1 MKKLIS
7 RRNFLAAMGT
17 VAAAGVLTACG
28 GSSNSTASSAAA
40 SGSAASAA
48 ESWGDVKLTMWG
60 AEEDQTMLREMAD
73 AFIEQN
79 ADKGNVTIEIGVQS
93 ESSAK
98 DTVLADP
105 ESAADVFAF
114 ADDQLNELVNA
125 GALQEVLLNPDD
137 VKSRNLPGSVGA
149 ATMNDKLYAYPMTAD
164 NGYFLYYDAS
174 VLSAED
180 VQSVD
185 TMLEKA
191 AAAGKKFMMSVN
203 DVKSRNLPGSV
214 GAATMN
220 DKLYA
225 YPMTADNGYF
235 LYYDASVLS
244 AEDVQSMDTMLEKA
258 AAAGK
263 KFMMSVNDAWYIYSF
278 YAGAGLVATLADDG
292 INTVCNWNEAP
303 GADVTQA
310 ILDIA
315 VNPGFK
321 SGADADIVSAIKDGS
336 CCAAISG
343 TWNASTAEEAWG
355 EGYAATKLPTYTLNG
370 EQVQMGSFSGYKL
383 VGVNPHSANVGVA
396 MMLADFITN
405 EDNQIKRFNDR
416 KLGPSNI
423 NANSTEAVQSAPAIA
438 ALAEQSSYATLQ
450 RVGANYWSSAA
461 SLGEILASGDTQ
473 GKTTQQLMDD
483 AVAGITAP
491 VAQ

>member
-1 MKKLIS
+1 MKKQLALATAALMALS
-7 RRNFLAAMGT
+7 LAACGN
-17 VAAAGVLTACG
+17 TA
-28 GSSNSTASSAAA
+28 TASSAAE
-40 SGSAASAA
+40 STSTAASSEAA
-48 ESWGDVKLTMWG
+48 STDSTAADDGDVLQQAAAAAFANDVTLTMWG
-60 AEEDQTMLREMAD
+60 AEEDQELLRTIAD
-73 AFIEQN
+73 NFIKEY
-79 ADKGNVTIEIGVQS
+79 GNYGGTITINLGTQS
-93 ESSAK
+93 ESTAK
-98 DTVLADP
+98 DTVLTDP
-105 ESAADVFAF
+105 TAAADVYAF

-125 GALQEVLLNPDD
+125 GALQEVLLNPD
-137 VKSRNLPGSVGA
+137 
-149 ATMNDKLYAYPMTAD
+149 
-164 NGYFLYYDAS
+164 
-174 VLSAED
+174 
-180 VQSVD
+180 
-185 TMLEKA
+185 
-191 AAAGKKFMMSVN
+191 

-310 ILDIA
+310 ILDITA
-315 VNPGFK
+315 NPGFK

-370 EQVQMGSFSGYKL
+370 AQVQMGSFSGYKL

-405 EDNQIKRFNDR
+405 EDNQSKRFNDR

-423 NANSTEAVQSAPAIA
+423 NANASEAVQSAPAIA

-473 GKTTQQLMDD
+473 GKTTQQLVDD

>member
-17 VAAAGVLTACG
+17 MAAAGVLTACG
-28 GSSNSTASSAAA
+28 GSSSGTASSAAA
-40 SGSAASAA
+40 SSTAASAA

-203 DVKSRNLPGSV
+203 D
-214 GAATMN
+214 
-220 DKLYA
+220 
-225 YPMTADNGYF
+225 
-235 LYYDASVLS
+235 
-244 AEDVQSMDTMLEKA
+244 
-258 AAAGK
+258 
-263 KFMMSVNDAWYIYSF
+263 AWYIYSF

-310 ILDIA
+310 ILDITA
-315 VNPGFK
+315 NPGFK

-396 MMLADFITN
+396 MMLADFIPN

-416 KLGPSNI
+416 
-423 NANSTEAVQSAPAIA
+423 
-438 ALAEQSSYATLQ
+438 
-450 RVGANYWSSAA
+450 
-461 SLGEILASGDTQ
+461 
-473 GKTTQQLMDD
+473 
-483 AVAGITAP
+483 
-491 VAQ
+491 

>member
-1 MKKLIS
+1 MMIS

-28 GSSNSTASSAAA
+28 GSSGSTAASTAA
-40 SGSAASAA
+40 SSTAASAA

-180 VQSVD
+180 VQS
-185 TMLEKA
+185 
-191 AAAGKKFMMSVN
+191 
-203 DVKSRNLPGSV
+203 
-214 GAATMN
+214 
-220 DKLYA
+220 
-225 YPMTADNGYF
+225 
-235 LYYDASVLS
+235 
-244 AEDVQSMDTMLEKA
+244 MDTMLEKA

-263 KFMMSVNDAWYIYSF
+263 KFMIHLLCA
-278 YAGAGLVATLADDG
+278 
-292 INTVCNWNEAP
+292 
-303 GADVTQA
+303 
-310 ILDIA
+310 
-315 VNPGFK
+315 
-321 SGADADIVSAIKDGS
+321 DGS
-336 CCAAISG
+336 LR
-343 TWNASTAEEAWG
+343 AEL
-355 EGYAATKLPTYTLNG
+355 LPLQG
-370 EQVQMGSFSGYKL
+370 AQ
-383 VGVNPHSANVGVA
+383 
-396 MMLADFITN
+396 ADPGPFC
-405 EDNQIKRFNDR
+405 QRQPVPRRAGNDR
-416 KLGPSNI
+416 RLFRPEVFESD
-423 NANSTEAVQSAPAIA
+423 QF
-438 ALAEQSSYATLQ
+438 LRRSYYGLCRFVRSGLSDLQ
-450 RVGANYWSSAA
+450 G
-461 SLGEILASGDTQ
+461 LL
-473 GKTTQQLMDD
+473 
-483 AVAGITAP
+483 
-491 VAQ
+491 

>member
-1 MKKLIS
+1 MKKQLS
-7 RRNFLAAMGT
+7 LAM
-17 VAAAGVLTACG
+17 AGVMALSLAACG
-28 GSSNSTASSAAA
+28 GSSASSAATSTA
-40 SGSAASAA
+40 EAASSTAESTAESTAA
-48 ESWGDVKLTMWG
+48 EGDVLDQAAAAAFAQDVTLTMWG
-60 AEEDQTMLREMAD
+60 AEEDQDLLREISD
-73 AFIEQN
+73 KFIE
-79 ADKGNVTIEIGVQS
+79 KYGNYGGKITINLGTQS
-93 ESSAK
+93 ESTAK
-98 DTVLADP
+98 DTVLTDP
-105 ESAADVFAF
+105 TAAADVYAF

-137 VKSRNLPGSVGA
+137 VKNRNLPGSVGA

-203 DVKSRNLPGSV
+203 D
-214 GAATMN
+214 
-220 DKLYA
+220 
-225 YPMTADNGYF
+225 
-235 LYYDASVLS
+235 
-244 AEDVQSMDTMLEKA
+244 
-258 AAAGK
+258 
-263 KFMMSVNDAWYIYSF
+263 AWYIYSF

-310 ILDIA
+310 ILDITA
-315 VNPGFK
+315 NPGFK

-405 EDNQIKRFNDR
+405 EDNQNKRFNDR

-423 NANSTEAVQSAPAIA
+423 NANASEAVQSAPAIA

-473 GKTTQQLMDD
+473 GKTTQQLVDD

>member
-7 RRNFLAAMGT
+7 RRNFLAAMGA
-17 VAAAGVLTACG
+17 VAAAGALTACG
-28 GSSNSTASSAAA
+28 GSSSSTAASSTAA
-40 SGSAASAA
+40 SSTAASAA

-73 AFIEQN
+73 AFIAEN
-79 ADKGNVTIEIGVQS
+79 ADKGNVTIDIGVQS
-93 ESSAK
+93 ESTAK

-114 ADDQLNELVNA
+114 ADDQLNELVAA
-125 GALQEVLLNPDD
+125 GALQEVLLNPEDIE
-137 VKSRNLPGSVGA
+137 SRNLAGSVA
-149 ATMNDKLYAYPMTAD
+149 AASMNDKLYAYPMTAD
-164 NGYFLYYDAS
+164 NGYFLYYDSS
-174 VLSAED
+174 VL
-180 VQSVD
+180 
-185 TMLEKA
+185 
-191 AAAGKKFMMSVN
+191 
-203 DVKSRNLPGSV
+203 
-214 GAATMN
+214 
-220 DKLYA
+220 
-225 YPMTADNGYF
+225 TAD
-235 LYYDASVLS
+235 DVLT
-244 AEDVQSMDTMLEKA
+244 MDTMLEKA

-278 YAGAGLVATLADDG
+278 YSGAGLVATLADDG

-303 GADVTQA
+303 GADVTQT

-321 SGADADIVSAIKDGS
+321 SGPDADIVSAIKDGT
-336 CCAAISG
+336 CCAAVSG
-343 TWNASTAEEAWG
+343 TWNANSAEDAWG

-423 NANSTEAVQSAPAIA
+423 NANATEAVQSAPAIA
-438 ALAEQSSYATLQ
+438 ALAAQSDYATLQ
-450 RVGANYWSSAA
+450 RVGANYWDSAA

-473 GKTTQQLMDD
+473 GKTTQQLIDD

>member
-1 MKKLIS
+1 MKKKLCM
-7 RRNFLAAMGT
+7 LMALLM
-17 VAAAGVLTACG
+17 VCL
-28 GSSNSTASSAAA
+28 SAAA
-40 SGSAASAA
+40 CAETIELKVWSAQPDQALLEELCNAFAA
-48 ESWGDVKLTMWG
+48 EHPENEWKFTYGVVG
-60 AEEDQTMLREMAD
+60 EAD
-73 AFIEQN
+73 AQARYLE
-79 ADKGNVTIEIGVQS
+79 
-93 ESSAK
+93 
-98 DTVLADP
+98 DP
-105 ESAADVFAF
+105 AAAADVFSYP
-114 ADDQLNELVNA
+114 DDQIIKLVKADALYEVTRNRDQIIAENSA
-125 GALQEVLLNPDD
+125 GAIN
-137 VKSRNLPGSVGA
+137 A
-149 ATMNDKLYAYPMTAD
+149 ATYDGVLY
-164 NGYFLYYDAS
+164 G
-174 VLSAED
+174 
-180 VQSVD
+180 
-185 TMLEKA
+185 
-191 AAAGKKFMMSVN
+191 
-203 DVKSRNLPGSV
+203 
-214 GAATMN
+214 
-220 DKLYA
+220 

-258 AAAGK
+258 AAVGK

>member
-7 RRNFLAAMGT
+7 RRKFLAAMGT
-17 VAAAGVLTACG
+17 MAAAGALTACG
-28 GSSNSTASSAAA
+28 GSSSGTASSAAA
-40 SGSAASAA
+40 SSTAASAA

-174 VLSAED
+174 I
-180 VQSVD
+180 
-185 TMLEKA
+185 
-191 AAAGKKFMMSVN
+191 
-203 DVKSRNLPGSV
+203 
-214 GAATMN
+214 
-220 DKLYA
+220 
-225 YPMTADNGYF
+225 
-235 LYYDASVLS
+235 LS

-292 INTVCNWNEAP
+292 ITTV
-303 GADVTQA
+303 
-310 ILDIA
+310 
-315 VNPGFK
+315 
-321 SGADADIVSAIKDGS
+321 
-336 CCAAISG
+336 
-343 TWNASTAEEAWG
+343 
-355 EGYAATKLPTYTLNG
+355 
-370 EQVQMGSFSGYKL
+370 
-383 VGVNPHSANVGVA
+383 
-396 MMLADFITN
+396 
-405 EDNQIKRFNDR
+405 
-416 KLGPSNI
+416 
-423 NANSTEAVQSAPAIA
+423 
-438 ALAEQSSYATLQ
+438 
-450 RVGANYWSSAA
+450 
-461 SLGEILASGDTQ
+461 
-473 GKTTQQLMDD
+473 
-483 AVAGITAP
+483 
-491 VAQ
+491 